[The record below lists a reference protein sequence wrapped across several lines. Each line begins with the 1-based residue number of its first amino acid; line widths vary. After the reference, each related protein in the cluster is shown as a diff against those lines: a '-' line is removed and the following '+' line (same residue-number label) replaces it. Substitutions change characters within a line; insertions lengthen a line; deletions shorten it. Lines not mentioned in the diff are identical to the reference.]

1 MRMHAHIAYIRMMH
15 VHVHAHAWHV
25 MNTYNACMMHNM
37 HAHACELELSV
48 AKKLELESHPQ
59 KNEQNGKRPIRGA
72 ITYIPSAP

>member
-25 MNTYNACMMHNM
+25 MDTYNACMMHNM

-48 AKKLELESHPQ
+48 AKKLELELTVSVLMC
-59 KNEQNGKRPIRGA
+59 GFV
-72 ITYIPSAP
+72 

>member
-25 MNTYNACMMHNM
+25 LVMDTYNACMMHNM

-48 AKKLELESHPQ
+48 AKKLELESHLQ
-59 KNEQNGKRPIRGA
+59 K
-72 ITYIPSAP
+72 